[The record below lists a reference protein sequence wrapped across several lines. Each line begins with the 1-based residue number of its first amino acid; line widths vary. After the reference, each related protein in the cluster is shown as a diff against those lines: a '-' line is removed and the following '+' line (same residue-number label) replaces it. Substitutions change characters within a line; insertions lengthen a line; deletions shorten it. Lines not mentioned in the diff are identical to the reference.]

1 MASVVANEAC
11 LVVITERL
19 LSGGNQVAQEYVGI
33 CVMPGMCMCIY
44 MLYVDMYIIHRPLRG
59 LHFP

>member
-11 LVVITERL
+11 LVVVITERL

-44 MLYVDMYIIHRPLRG
+44 ICCT
-59 LHFP
+59 